1 MSFIETAITTVN
13 NLIWSTPMIVIC
25 LLAGVYFSI
34 RMKFPQLRLLK
45 HTFGLLVHGETDE
58 NGITPFQAFATTVGA
73 RVGMGNIAGV
83 ATAIYFSGPGAVFWM
98 WLLALIGSASSFV
111 ECALAQAYK
120 SKDGGQYTG
129 GPAYYIEKGLKCK
142 PYGIAFA
149 IAAILGPGLFMPG
162 VQTYSV
168 ASTVSEAF
176 SVGMTPVTIVFCIIV
191 AIVICGGIKRIGR
204 IAEVIAPFMCA
215 VYLIMTI
222 IILVLFADRIPTVFA
237 MIFKSAF
244 GFEQA
249 FAGIMGST
257 IAWGIKRGV
266 YSNEAGQGSGA
277 IVAASASCKH
287 PAEQGLIQSLSVIID
302 TLLVCTCSALII
314 LLTETY
320 NVVDASGSFIVSN
333 VPDVE
338 YGILWAQNA
347 LVNGL
352 GANWVG
358 QVLSAIVVLFVF
370 TSLLGYYYQAESN
383 VTYIFKNSKTAIW
396 VFRVIF
402 ILSNLA
408 GVVVTNDTIW
418 TMGDLGCGLMTWLNV
433 IAILLLST
441 KGIRLLK
448 DYEEKLKS
456 GKEMSFD
463 PAAVGI
469 EDKDGVWS
477 K

>member
-1 MSFIETAITTVN
+1 MSFLETAITTIN
-13 NLIWSTPMIVIC
+13 GLLWSTPMIVIC

-34 RMKFPQLRLLK
+34 RMRFPQLRLLK
-45 HTFGLLVHGETDE
+45 HTFGLLVHGEADE

-83 ATAIYFSGPGAVFWM
+83 ATAIYFGGPGAVFWM
-98 WLLALIGSASSFV
+98 WILALIGSASSFI

-142 PYGIAFA
+142 PYAIAFA
-149 IAAILGPGLFMPG
+149 FAAILGPGLFMPG

-176 SVGMTPVTIVFCIIV
+176 HVGMTPVTIVFCIIV
-191 AIVICGGIKRIGR
+191 AIVICGGIKRIGK

-215 VYLIMTI
+215 IYLIMA
-222 IILVLFADRIPTVFA
+222 ILIMVLFADQIVSVFA
-237 MIFKSAF
+237 LIFKSAF
-244 GFEQA
+244 GMEQA
-249 FAGIMGST
+249 FAGIMGATVS
-257 IAWGIKRGV
+257 WGIKRGV

-302 TLLVCTCSALII
+302 TLVVCTCSALII
-314 LLTETY
+314 LLTGSY
-320 NVVDASGSFIVSN
+320 NVVDGAGNAIVN
-333 VPDVE
+333 NLPDVE
-338 YGILWAQNA
+338 YGILWAQHA
-347 LVNGL
+347 LVDGI
-352 GANWVG
+352 GFSWIG
-358 QVLSAIVVLFVF
+358 QILSAIVVLFVF

-383 VTYIFKNSKTAIW
+383 VTYIFKNSKAAIW

-402 ILSNLA
+402 IISNLA
-408 GVVVTNDTIW
+408 GVFVTNDTIW
-418 TMGDLGCGLMTWLNV
+418 TMGDVGCGLMTWLNI

-448 DYEEKLKS
+448 DYEEKLKN
-456 GKEMSFD
+456 KEEMSFD
-463 PAAVGI
+463 PAVIDIA
-469 EDKDGVWS
+469 DKDGIW

>member
-83 ATAIYFSGPGAVFWM
+83 ATAIYFGGPGAVFWM

-222 IILVLFADRIPTVFA
+222 IIMVLFADRIPTVFA
-237 MIFKSAF
+237 LIFKSAF

-277 IVAASASCKH
+277 IVAASASSKH

-320 NVVDASGSFIVSN
+320 NVVDASGSFIVAN
-333 VPDVE
+333 VPGVE

-463 PAAVGI
+463 PAVVGI
-469 EDKDGVWS
+469 EDKDGVWTT
-477 K
+477 